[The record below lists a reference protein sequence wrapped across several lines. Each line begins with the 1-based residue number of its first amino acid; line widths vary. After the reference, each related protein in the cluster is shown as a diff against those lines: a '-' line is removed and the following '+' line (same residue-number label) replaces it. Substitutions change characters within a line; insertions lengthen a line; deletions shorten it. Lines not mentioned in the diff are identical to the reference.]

1 MSTGACQKVKLLKL
15 LEILQLESDE
25 DHPLS
30 TNQIIA
36 KLNEQGIKVARK
48 ALYSDIKTL
57 GDFGYEVLMTK
68 NKSNYYYIVD
78 RSFDIAELKIL
89 LDAIQ
94 AASFIT
100 EKKSKILIDKV
111 AALAGSNRAALLKK
125 NITCFD
131 TTKHTNENIYYNVDV
146 IDTSILNGKKVS
158 FEYFDYGING
168 VRIYRKE
175 SERYIV
181 NPIVLVFSDDNY
193 YLVCY
198 NDKYKNISNYRVD
211 RMDKV
216 SEDKDAIEPA
226 DCVKGFNIHKHKKQV
241 FSMFL
246 GDVTDIEFMVHKDII
261 DVVVDKF
268 GEKVKMKK
276 VDEDFAMVYATVQV
290 SPTFYAWCFTFG
302 NKLRIVAPYHVT
314 EEIQARAKEILN

>member
-30 TNQIIA
+30 TNQIIV

-111 AALAGSNRAALLKK
+111 AALAGSNRAALLKQ

-158 FEYFDYGING
+158 FEYFDYGVNG

-175 SERYIV
+175 GERYVV
-181 NPIVLVFSDDNY
+181 NPVALVFSDDNY

-226 DCVKGFNIHKHKKQV
+226 DCVKGFNIHEHKKQA

-246 GDVTDIEFMVHKDII
+246 GEVIDIELMVHKDII

-276 VDEDFAMVYATVQV
+276 EDADFVRVYATVQV

-302 NKLRIVAPYHVT
+302 NKLKILNPKHIADAMK
-314 EEIQARAKEILN
+314 QKAMEILV